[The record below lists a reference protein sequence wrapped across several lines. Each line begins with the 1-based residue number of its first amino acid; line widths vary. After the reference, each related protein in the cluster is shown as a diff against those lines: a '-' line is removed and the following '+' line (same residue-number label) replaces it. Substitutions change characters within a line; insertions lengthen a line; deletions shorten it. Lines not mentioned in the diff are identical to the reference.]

1 MAKRK
6 MTKHWEEIKS
16 QYVNALCFSKE
27 SGLYTRVVS
36 DNEQA
41 DDIIYRPQGYFGY
54 VTDEIDIPEGDF
66 RIQIDSNF
74 GYGSLAYL
82 SASLSYKGKVVLEFD
97 TEKLYVLRH
106 SSVSYLSLPL
116 YDWNSLFESL
126 ISAYKQALTGHYQ
139 TSSIAYIEEIGDM
152 LDQKEIMVR
161 KTFEKEDPTKWEGDF
176 LITLHAGR
184 KLKDL
189 LEGFDQAAQID
200 GIITKYLLNLCRKF
214 VLKVTSLSLDLDDI
228 RTSQLSE
235 CLIPVHQFM
244 CKNKAGAEYLG
255 MFLGINS

>member
-27 SGLYTRVVS
+27 NGLYTRVVS

-106 SSVSYLSLPL
+106 SSVSYLSVPL

>member
-27 SGLYTRVVS
+27 NGLYTRVVS

-106 SSVSYLSLPL
+106 SSVSYLSVPL

-244 CKNKAGAEYLG
+244 CNNKAGAEYLG

>member
-27 SGLYTRVVS
+27 NGLYTRVVS

-255 MFLGINS
+255 MILRINS